1 MFTCA
6 HGSATNC
13 IVKKQELIV
22 SLPDPIVT
30 TVATNTLPLISSTT
44 AFNQNNRIEG
54 HFRSSQ
60 AYKKIVCLMAPFLKW
75 LLHVRL
81 CCRIMCTQG
90 TEFIFFLALSMM
102 HS

>member
-1 MFTCA
+1 MFTRA

-30 TVATNTLPLISSTT
+30 TVATNTLPFISSTT

-54 HFRSSQ
+54 HFCSSQ

-81 CCRIMCTQG
+81 CCRIMCTQD
-90 TEFIFFLALSMM
+90 TEFFFFLALSMM